1 MQQTAGMGLVISG
14 PEIRVCRAPPE
25 GGEPPEGLCGI
36 LIHGAQKQWAASDG
50 AETNS
55 NSAYKREGC
64 GLFSLRET

>member
-1 MQQTAGMGLVISG
+1 MT
-14 PEIRVCRAPPE
+14 
-25 GGEPPEGLCGI
+25 GI

-50 AETNS
+50 VETNS